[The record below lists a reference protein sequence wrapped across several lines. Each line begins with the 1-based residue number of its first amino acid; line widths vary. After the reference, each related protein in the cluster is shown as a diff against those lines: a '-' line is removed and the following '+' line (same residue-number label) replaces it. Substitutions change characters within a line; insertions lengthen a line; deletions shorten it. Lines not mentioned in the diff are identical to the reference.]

1 MANPSIDS
9 LLTDCNFERIL
20 NAQAAASSGSA
31 APASPV
37 DVGKYEAFAIM
48 VSIGAIVSGG
58 AAAFKLQ
65 HGDLSNGSDL
75 ADVEGSALTPMN
87 DTDGN
92 KMFITEVIRPLKNYI
107 SPVVTRSGANVT
119 VEGMW
124 LIGYGKRGVKPV
136 TQGSTVKSSKQL
148 GSPLSGTP

>member
-20 NAQAAASSGSA
+20 NAQAPGSSGTV
-31 APASPV
+31 APAAAV
-37 DVGKYEAFAIM
+37 DVSKYEAYMIM

-65 HGDLSNGSDL
+65 HGDLANGSDL
-75 ADVEGSALTPMN
+75 ADVEGSALTPMA

-92 KMFITEVIRPLKNYI
+92 KMFLSEVIRPLKNYVL
-107 SPVVTRSGANVT
+107 PVVTRSGANVT